1 LVNGAAPRRSS
12 RDAMESFSM
21 TSIFITA
28 PGREVKALTVEKRE
42 TEAGEAAAKIRPIL
56 PVIKPNGQMEKW

>member
-1 LVNGAAPRRSS
+1 
-12 RDAMESFSM
+12 M

-42 TEAGEAAAKIRPIL
+42 TEAGEAAARIRLTL
-56 PVIKPNGQMEKW
+56 PVIEPNGQMEEW

>member
-1 LVNGAAPRRSS
+1 
-12 RDAMESFSM
+12 MESFSM